1 MKKNY
6 KYLLD
11 FYKLSPRYSFY
22 LLLGSIASVLIQ
34 ILTVVAVFPLMQSLG
49 LDVSN
54 EFAIKITS
62 NFNLL
67 LNYFN
72 LSNNFTTAY
81 LFMVF
86 GYVSFSCI
94 NYGIELYSAKIS
106 ARILRRLRTQTIHSY
121 LNTDWSYYSRRGSGD
136 AVQLID
142 TVCGKVAVGG
152 YRKAILTLASL
163 IQLFFLLGSSL
174 FIFFDLTILM
184 IFVSLSVSLF
194 FMPFLIKS
202 KTLGEVNRRLAKE
215 STLKITDS
223 LRGIK
228 AVRVMG
234 LQDYYES
241 ILVNINLK
249 QEINSV
255 DLFNTTAV
263 TNNFRYPIMIVMIS
277 IMIFIAQYLGF
288 FLVIDVLS
296 VILIFERINKA
307 VAGAQDS
314 FQGFLKMLPFY
325 QSFISAHT
333 EMCLNLDSMK
343 EGLIPTNL
351 SNIVFNDVSFSY
363 REYAILDAIT
373 FNLKC
378 NSIYLFMGESG
389 AGKSTVLDLI
399 TGLLTPTSGVIK
411 VDGVDLNKIC
421 MTSWRK
427 SIGYVPQDLFLF
439 NDTIKNNV
447 IFGRHHVSTSHL
459 KYVLEL
465 SNSMGFIESKN
476 NGLDYNVGEQ
486 GALLSGGQ
494 RQRLLIAR
502 ALLNDPRILIF
513 DEPTS
518 ALDDESSLVFSRM
531 LKNIA
536 AEGVIIL
543 LVSHDSVFRKI
554 ADKVYLVKGKKVILQ

>member
-11 FYKLSPRYSFY
+11 FYKLSPRHSFY
-22 LLLGSIASVLIQ
+22 LLLGSIASVSIQ

-54 EFAIKITS
+54 EFANKFS
-62 NFNLL
+62 SYFNLL

-72 LSNNFTTAY
+72 LPNNFTSAY

-86 GYVSFSCI
+86 GFVSFSCI
-94 NYGIELYSAKIS
+94 NYGIEIYSAKIS
-106 ARILRRLRTQTIHSY
+106 ARILRKLRTQTIHSY
-121 LNTDWSYYSRRGSGD
+121 LNTDWSYYSKKGSGD

-142 TVCGKVAVGG
+142 TVCGKVSLG
-152 YRKAILTLASL
+152 YRRAILTLASL
-163 IQLFFLLGSSL
+163 IQLLFLVGTSL
-174 FIFFDLTILM
+174 FIFFGLTIVM
-184 IFVSLSVSLF
+184 VFVSLIVSLL

-202 KTLGEVNRRLAKE
+202 KTLGEVNRRLSKE
-215 STLKITDS
+215 SIIKITDY

-234 LQDYYES
+234 LEDYYES
-241 ILVNINLK
+241 ILEKINLK

-255 DLFNTTAV
+255 DLYNTTAI
-263 TNNFRYPIMIVMIS
+263 TNNFRYPLMIVLIS
-277 IMIFIAQYLGF
+277 IIIFIAQYLGF
-288 FLVIDVLS
+288 FLVLDMLS
-296 VILIFERINKA
+296 IILIFERINNA
-307 VAGAQDS
+307 VAGAQNS
-314 FQGFLKMLPFY
+314 YQGFLKMLPFY
-325 QSFISAHT
+325 QSFNTSHT
-333 EMCLNLDSMK
+333 EMCLNLDDMQ
-343 EGLIPTNL
+343 EGLTPGSL
-351 SNIVFNDVSFSY
+351 SNIVFDDVSFSY
-363 REYAILDAIT
+363 RQYAVLDSI
-373 FNLKC
+373 NLNFKC

-389 AGKSTVLDLI
+389 AGKSTILDLI
-399 TGLLTPTSGVIK
+399 TGLLKPTSGTIK
-411 VDGVDLNKIC
+411 IDGVDLNKIG

-427 SIGYVPQDLFLF
+427 GIGYVPQDLFLF

-447 IFGRHHVSTSHL
+447 IFGRHHVSTSQL
-459 KYVLEL
+459 KNALEL

-476 NGLDYNVGEQ
+476 DGLDYNVGEQ

-518 ALDDESSLVFSRM
+518 ALDDESSLDFSRM
-531 LKNIA
+531 LENIA
-536 AEGVIIL
+536 AKGIIIL
-543 LVSHDSVFRKI
+543 LISHDSVFRKI
-554 ADKVYLVKGKKVILQ
+554 ADKIYLVKGKKVILQ